1 MAIGNSRPR
10 GSSSKR
16 SSSGLNRNTSQGSL
30 KSNNAGYSTTNR
42 KGVTTYYKSSKDAG
56 GYSDVGGTRSSQSK
70 GSPMFSKDNAGKV
83 ITSASIAPA
92 SPVVIPTLTATKVG
106 DYTANNAGLVGGE
119 FGVTQ
124 QGNNLTVAPE
134 TTTQPAATDKWASYI
149 NSFNKSQ
156 QDSRDL
162 MSEQPS
168 MADVQRKLEKE
179 TGIKRIRQDVN
190 NYTGQLNTIT
200 ANRDANIL
208 KLEGQGRG
216 ITDVI
221 IGGQQAAVN
230 KEAAIQALPV
240 QAQLAAAQGNLE
252 LAQDHINTWG
262 TILMTDATNKYN
274 QKKELINNLRDFT
287 TTIELKKIE
296 EIDKANERK
305 YQENH
310 ALISAKTAALAQAL
324 GQGASASVMNA
335 IKAATSR
342 EEVVAATGIYNGDV
356 LGRQIQQAQLRKL
369 NEPSGGGYG
378 APTIKEINGVDY
390 QWNPQTGQWQEVSTP
405 SGGTNPKME
414 QLKSVLSLAREL
426 RSDKAVGKSGAVGF
440 GFQKFVPWGQ
450 SLGLQGSRTAFEN
463 KVNTLKANLT
473 LENLG
478 LLKGPMSDKDLAF
491 LQAVGSSLTTNMSE
505 SEFNKE
511 IDKVTNKLQAA
522 QGYVA
527 PTFQS
532 NPNAL
537 PFSSIN
543 LLKINTIVAPDGQQV
558 QIID

>member
-1 MAIGNSRPR
+1 MASAKNASQ
-10 GSSSKR
+10 R
-16 SSSGLNRNTSQGSL
+16 SSNKKANQ
-30 KSNNAGYSTTNR
+30 NYSTSLA
-42 KGVTTYYKSSKDAG
+42 KGGSVSVKNGVKT
-56 GYSDVGGTRSSQSK
+56 YSDSPLKVTGKNGISISGESYSRNKGGT
-70 GSPMFSKDNAGKV
+70 GFSPTGAGV
-83 ITSASIAPA
+83 ITADSIKPNAA
-92 SPVVIPTLTATKVG
+92 VTIPSLVPTKVG

-124 QGNNLTVAPE
+124 TGNNLTVLPE
-134 TTTQPAATDKWASYI
+134 TSTETTGTDKWASYI

-168 MADVQRKLEKE
+168 GADIQRKLERE

-190 NYTGQLNTIT
+190 NYTAQLNTIT

-305 YQENH
+305 YQENQ

-324 GQGASASVMNA
+324 GQEAPASVMNA
-335 IKAATSR
+335 IKNATTL
-342 EEVVAATGIYNGDV
+342 EDIVAATGIYNGDI
-356 LGRQIQQAQLRKL
+356 LGRQAQRASIAASQASTAASDATRRAAEAALTGALTAEDNARFNSTPETGSVRNATKYAEAAQNYKNAMNTYGTGEVFGKGKGALGQAYSALVGATKDYYSLGTLDNGVQKL
-369 NEPSGGGYG
+369 IALGIAEPS
-378 APTIKEINGVDY
+378 V
-390 QWNPQTGQWQEVSTP
+390 WN
-405 SGGTNPKME
+405 
-414 QLKSVLSLAREL
+414 LKSTQIGALDQTLEASKQVIARDLARLNSTTYAGSEELKSLASEADKVINTGTVQK
-426 RSDKAVGKSGAVGF
+426 SDV
-440 GFQKFVPWGQ
+440 
-450 SLGLQGSRTAFEN
+450 
-463 KVNTLKANLT
+463 
-473 LENLG
+473 
-478 LLKGPMSDKDLAF
+478 D
-491 LQAVGSSLTTNMSE
+491 
-505 SEFNKE
+505 EFNKAWGT
-511 IDKVTNKLQAA
+511 KSSTAA
-522 QGYVA
+522 
-527 PTFQS
+527 
-532 NPNAL
+532 
-537 PFSSIN
+537 FSPS
-543 LLKINTIVAPDGQQV
+543 AFF
-558 QIID
+558 

>member
-1 MAIGNSRPR
+1 MASAKNASQ
-10 GSSSKR
+10 R
-16 SSSGLNRNTSQGSL
+16 SSNKKANQ
-30 KSNNAGYSTTNR
+30 NYSTSLA
-42 KGVTTYYKSSKDAG
+42 KGGSVSVKNGVKT
-56 GYSDVGGTRSSQSK
+56 YSDSPLKVTGKNGISISGESYSRNKGGT
-70 GSPMFSKDNAGKV
+70 GFSPTGAGV
-83 ITSASIAPA
+83 ITADSIKPNAA
-92 SPVVIPTLTATKVG
+92 VTIPSLVPTKVG

-124 QGNNLTVAPE
+124 QGNNLTVPPE
-134 TTTQPAATDKWASYI
+134 TATETTGTDKWASYI

-168 MADVQRKLEKE
+168 MADVQRKLERE

-262 TILMTDATNKYN
+262 QILMTDATNKYN

-305 YQENH
+305 YQENQ
-310 ALISAKTAALAQAL
+310 AFVSAKTAALAWAL
-324 GQGASASVMNA
+324 GQEAPSSVINA
-335 IKAATSR
+335 IKNATTI
-342 EEVVAATGIYNGDV
+342 EDVVAATGIYNGD
-356 LGRQIQQAQLRKL
+356 L
-369 NEPSGGGYG
+369 
-378 APTIKEINGVDY
+378 
-390 QWNPQTGQWQEVSTP
+390 
-405 SGGTNPKME
+405 
-414 QLKSVLSLAREL
+414 LAREAQRASISASRASSRASNATAAAAWGTLNGKSQTEGERLTEVYATRMNEANAVVEKLGGKFAKPQAVFGSFLSNIGAPSLLLSPERQQYDQAQRNFLNAVL
-426 RSDKAVGKSGAVGF
+426 RKESGAVISNEEFSSGAKQYF
-440 GFQKFVPWGQ
+440 PQAGDSSGVLQQKTQ
-450 SLGLQGSRTAFEN
+450 NRSTAINGLYATAN
-463 KVNTLKANLT
+463 
-473 LENLG
+473 
-478 LLKGPMSDKDLAF
+478 
-491 LQAVGSSLTTNMSE
+491 
-505 SEFNKE
+505 
-511 IDKVTNKLQAA
+511 
-522 QGYVA
+522 VA
-527 PTFQS
+527 PPTVAPAPTGVPLVTKSGLSYTILS
-532 NPNAL
+532 NP
-537 PFSSIN
+537 
-543 LLKINTIVAPDGQQV
+543 
-558 QIID
+558 